1 MDRKLIALA
10 IIIGVGVGNACAQR
24 PPHLRRL
31 LLGKKQCHWVA
42 PKAKRQRLVCTISPG
57 IQLQVD
63 SAGVGQASDSAGIGM
78 GGTSAAQPSDSS
90 GIGMGGTTSCLW
102 IPIVTATG
110 TEWSLYCGFYL
121 KLSVD
126 TSGVGSGGT

>member
-24 PPHLRRL
+24 PPHLR
-31 LLGKKQCHWVA
+31 
-42 PKAKRQRLVCTISPG
+42 
-57 IQLQVD
+57 
-63 SAGVGQASDSAGIGM
+63 GM